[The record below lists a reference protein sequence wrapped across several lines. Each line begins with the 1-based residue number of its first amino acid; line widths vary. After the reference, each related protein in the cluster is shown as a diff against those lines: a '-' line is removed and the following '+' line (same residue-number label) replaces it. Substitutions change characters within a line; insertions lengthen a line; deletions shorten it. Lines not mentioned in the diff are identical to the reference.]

1 MRKNKLKQKTK
12 EIVFSLKAI
21 EAKKVSLVGEF
32 NNWNPD
38 PDRVSP
44 TQEEEPPD
52 PTTLTN
58 GSPHTHGDEPN
69 PFHF

>member
-1 MRKNKLKQKTK
+1 MQKNGSKQKTK
-12 EIVFSLKAI
+12 ETEFSV
-21 EAKKVSLVGEF
+21 ESVEVNKVSLVGEF

-38 PDRVSP
+38 PDRVPP
-44 TQEEEPPD
+44 TQEDEPPD